1 MKICVI
7 LFKNKKMLFRYYQT
21 ALTFFLFA
29 LSKKKKKKTLPL
41 CFIPS
46 KKNANKGRKSENKNN
61 GVK

>member
-1 MKICVI
+1 
-7 LFKNKKMLFRYYQT
+7 MLFRYYQT

-29 LSKKKKKKTLPL
+29 LSKKKKKKKKTLSL

>member
-1 MKICVI
+1 
-7 LFKNKKMLFRYYQT
+7 MLFRYYQT

-29 LSKKKKKKTLPL
+29 LSKKKKKTLSL